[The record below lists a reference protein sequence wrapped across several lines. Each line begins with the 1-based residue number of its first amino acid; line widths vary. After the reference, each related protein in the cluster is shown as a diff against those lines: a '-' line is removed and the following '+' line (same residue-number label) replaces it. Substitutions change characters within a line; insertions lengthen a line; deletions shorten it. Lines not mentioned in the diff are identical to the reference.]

1 MATAI
6 LIDGAFFLHRYR
18 ALMTESTQHN
28 PEDVASMMMRWA
40 LSHLNQNDERRDLY
54 RIFYYDCPPL
64 DKKVTLPIS
73 NTPFDFAETH
83 EAQFRHGLFD
93 ELRRK
98 RKLALRLGYLADTG
112 QWTIKPTVMRAL
124 LRGERQYNSLR
135 DEDFAYDVR
144 QKGVD
149 IRIGQDIASLAYK
162 KLADQIVLFAGDADF
177 VPAAKLARRE
187 GIDFVLDPMWK
198 SIPPELFE
206 HIDGLRSTC
215 PRPIRDGV
223 GIGPA
228 NTLLPYPPNTSS
240 YPPISSI

>member
-1 MATAI
+1 
-6 LIDGAFFLHRYR
+6 
-18 ALMTESTQHN
+18 
-28 PEDVASMMMRWA
+28 
-40 LSHLNQNDERRDLY
+40 
-54 RIFYYDCPPL
+54 
-64 DKKVTLPIS
+64 
-73 NTPFDFAETH
+73 
-83 EAQFRHGLFD
+83 
-93 ELRRK
+93 
-98 RKLALRLGYLADTG
+98 
-112 QWTIKPTVMRAL
+112 MRAL